1 MDVRLAPLARCA
13 LVALLSLHM
22 SVADA
27 RPKVCLV
34 LSGGGARGA
43 AHIGVIKVLEEMRV
57 PVDCVAGTSM
67 GSLVGGAYASG
78 MTVVEME
85 ALINTLS
92 TEALFKERPPRQDQ
106 AIRRK
111 LDDRSILFGI
121 EVGLRDGE
129 LLLPKGV
136 VSGVQLE
143 TVLRRLTKA
152 HGYRRFDE
160 LPVAYRAVATDLV
173 TGKAVVFS
181 EGELANVMRASMSV
195 PAAIAPAE
203 LDGKILVDGGLT
215 DNLPVDVARA
225 MGAEVVIAVNLG
237 TPLMKREELTSI
249 VGVTGQMINIL
260 TEQNVQASLALLKP
274 TDILIEPKLGEFPAS
289 DFDHLPDTVPIGEA
303 AAREAAA
310 KLAALSVSAEEFA
323 QRQQHRLA
331 VAPADLRPVDEVRF
345 HKLARVDPETM
356 KGQMETRPGQPLDQ
370 QTIDGDLRR
379 LYGTGDFEHINYRIL
394 EEAGRRVLDVD
405 AVEKSWG
412 PSYLR
417 FGLGLGSDLQGDSFF
432 NIAASYR
439 RTWINRL
446 GAEWRTD
453 AQIGRTS
460 RLFTELYQPLETQRF
475 LFVAPRAQI
484 ERRTVDLFQGATRI
498 ARFDL
503 RTTQAELDV
512 GTDLTKYGEL
522 RAGILTGAIH
532 ASLDTGPESLAP
544 PPGRITQGA
553 LTVRAVVDQLDSANF
568 PRFGFAGSANL
579 FASRGALGADDD
591 YTKWDVDLLGVHS
604 IGRHSLQVALKAGG
618 TIGNGSLPV
627 YDLFSW
633 GGFLQQS
640 GYATGAIAGERL
652 TFGRL
657 VYTYKLINQE
667 LLEGMYAGVSLEA
680 GRMEGPLVPG
690 QLTGLLKS
698 TALFIGADTPIG
710 PLYLGYGR
718 AADGNQSGYLFLG
731 RP

>member
-1 MDVRLAPLARCA
+1 MGAPRRCSIRSCDARRARQLRAALRVRYTAASRTCLLRLASLDMDVRLAPLARCA

-260 TEQNVQASLALLKP
+260 
-274 TDILIEPKLGEFPAS
+274 IEPKLGEFPAS

-331 VAPADLRPVDEVRF
+331 VAP
-345 HKLARVDPETM
+345 
-356 KGQMETRPGQPLDQ
+356 
-370 QTIDGDLRR
+370 
-379 LYGTGDFEHINYRIL
+379 
-394 EEAGRRVLDVD
+394 
-405 AVEKSWG
+405 
-412 PSYLR
+412 
-417 FGLGLGSDLQGDSFF
+417 
-432 NIAASYR
+432 
-439 RTWINRL
+439 
-446 GAEWRTD
+446 
-453 AQIGRTS
+453 
-460 RLFTELYQPLETQRF
+460 
-475 LFVAPRAQI
+475 
-484 ERRTVDLFQGATRI
+484 
-498 ARFDL
+498 
-503 RTTQAELDV
+503 
-512 GTDLTKYGEL
+512 
-522 RAGILTGAIH
+522 
-532 ASLDTGPESLAP
+532 
-544 PPGRITQGA
+544 
-553 LTVRAVVDQLDSANF
+553 
-568 PRFGFAGSANL
+568 
-579 FASRGALGADDD
+579 
-591 YTKWDVDLLGVHS
+591 
-604 IGRHSLQVALKAGG
+604 
-618 TIGNGSLPV
+618 
-627 YDLFSW
+627 
-633 GGFLQQS
+633 
-640 GYATGAIAGERL
+640 
-652 TFGRL
+652 
-657 VYTYKLINQE
+657 
-667 LLEGMYAGVSLEA
+667 
-680 GRMEGPLVPG
+680 
-690 QLTGLLKS
+690 
-698 TALFIGADTPIG
+698 
-710 PLYLGYGR
+710 
-718 AADGNQSGYLFLG
+718 
-731 RP
+731 